1 VLLHDGRDTRAV
13 WEFGSY
19 VLDRIGRPWEE
30 DVDVVAY
37 LVLCGPRFVAVLKIL
52 LKVKPGLGQGYDW
65 VECGACGA
73 GRQAP
78 HYAPRAKESVG

>member
-1 VLLHDGRDTRAV
+1 MSRP
-13 WEFGSY
+13 
-19 VLDRIGRPWEE
+19 DRRPWEE

-37 LVLCGPRFVAVLKIL
+37 LVLGVPRFVAVLKIL

-73 GRQAP
+73 AGRFRTT
-78 HYAPRAKESVG
+78 PRYVSGDNEPVATFVES